1 MSNVPNN
8 INSDRMCG
16 SEKQNLFGCV
26 QLHSSCMAGLI
37 KEKQKRKKKNKQ
49 VQSEVKLASDYSG

>member
-37 KEKQKRKKKNKQ
+37 KEKQKRKKKQTSTIRSK
-49 VQSEVKLASDYSG
+49 AGI